1 MTKREIYVSLE
12 NSEYF
17 SLFIPKYEW
26 LNIFLYLNF
35 LESISRNCTRLYE
48 IWVCM
53 RNKLI
58 GKVRIGRT
66 GSKLIQKFLEKWS
79 MFRVIWSPSKID
91 VLVYWRLCF
100 KTNRY
105 NSSWFIY
112 LSNVSFLFSYFV
124 DIREKNLF
132 NILEHIITTKS
143 FKV

>member
-79 MFRVIWSPSKID
+79 MFRVVWSPSKID

-112 LSNVSFLFSYFV
+112 LSNVSFLFSYFM
-124 DIREKNLF
+124 DIREKSLF

>member
-1 MTKREIYVSLE
+1 MTKRELYVSLE

-79 MFRVIWSPSKID
+79 MFRVVWSPSKID

>member
-79 MFRVIWSPSKID
+79 MFRVVWSPSKID

-124 DIREKNLF
+124 DIREKSLF
-132 NILEHIITTKS
+132 NILENIITTKS

>member
-79 MFRVIWSPSKID
+79 MFRVVWSPSKID

-124 DIREKNLF
+124 DIREKSLF

>member
-1 MTKREIYVSLE
+1 MTKRELYVSLE

-35 LESISRNCTRLYE
+35 LESISRNCMRLYE

-79 MFRVIWSPSKID
+79 MFRVVWSPSKID

-124 DIREKNLF
+124 DIREKSLF
-132 NILEHIITTKS
+132 NILEHIIITKS

>member
-1 MTKREIYVSLE
+1 MTKRELYVSLE

-79 MFRVIWSPSKID
+79 MFRVVWSPSKID

-124 DIREKNLF
+124 DIREKSLF

>member
-1 MTKREIYVSLE
+1 MTKRELYVSLE

-124 DIREKNLF
+124 NIREKSLF
-132 NILEHIITTKS
+132 NILEHIIITKS

>member
-1 MTKREIYVSLE
+1 MTKRELYVSLE

-58 GKVRIGRT
+58 GKVRIGQT

-79 MFRVIWSPSKID
+79 MFRVVWSPSKID

-124 DIREKNLF
+124 DIREKSLF

>member
-66 GSKLIQKFLEKWS
+66 DSKLIQKFLEKWS
-79 MFRVIWSPSKID
+79 MFRVVWSPSKID

-124 DIREKNLF
+124 DIREKSLF